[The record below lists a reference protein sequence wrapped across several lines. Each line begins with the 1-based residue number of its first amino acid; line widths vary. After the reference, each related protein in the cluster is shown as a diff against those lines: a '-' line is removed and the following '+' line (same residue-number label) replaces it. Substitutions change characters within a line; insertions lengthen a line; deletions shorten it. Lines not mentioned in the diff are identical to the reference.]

1 MNYFYQAN
9 NKVMKAVKYIRTS
22 TEGQNNSVQRLK
34 HFDDGTRYLEV
45 IDVCSGAIPF
55 SDREQAPSV
64 LKMAN
69 KGDIDTLIVHSID
82 RLGRNTLDILQ
93 TIQTLTKMGVNVK
106 AEREGLE
113 TLLPDGK
120 ENPTAKLMVNIMATL
135 AEFERDRLTERRMEG
150 IKRAKERGAYSQNGG
165 NRKPLSVK
173 EFFNKAK
180 NSSCLKE
187 LKKGESLRR
196 AAKLSGVSLGTAQKV
211 NKLATENGM
220 L

>member
-1 MNYFYQAN
+1 
-9 NKVMKAVKYIRTS
+9 MKAVKYIRTS
-22 TEGQNNSVQRLK
+22 TDSQNNSIQRIK
-34 HFDDGTRYLEV
+34 NTPDGNSYLEV

-55 SDREQAPSV
+55 KDREQAPKV
-64 LKMAN
+64 LEMAN
-69 KGDIDTLIVHSID
+69 NGSIDTLIVHSID
-82 RLGRNTLDILQ
+82 RLGRNTLDILK
-93 TIQTLTKMGVNVK
+93 TIQDLTKLGINVK

-113 TLLPDGK
+113 TLLPDGT

-150 IKRAKERGAYSQNGG
+150 IQRAKERGAYSQNGG
-165 NRKPLSVK
+165 NRKPLSLK

-180 NSSCLKE
+180 NANCLKE

-211 NKLATENGM
+211 SKLAIAEGM

>member
-1 MNYFYQAN
+1 
-9 NKVMKAVKYIRTS
+9 MKAVKYIRTS
-22 TEGQNNSVQRLK
+22 TDGQNNSIQRIK
-34 HFDDGTRYLEV
+34 NTPDGNSYLEV

-55 SDREQAPSV
+55 KDREQAPKV
-64 LKMAN
+64 LEMAN
-69 KGDIDTLIVHSID
+69 NGSIDTVIVHSID
-82 RLGRNTLDILQ
+82 RLGRNTLDILK
-93 TIQTLTKMGVNVK
+93 TIQDLTKLGINVK

-113 TLLPDGK
+113 TLLSDGT

-150 IKRAKERGAYSQNGG
+150 IQRAKERGAYSQNGG

-180 NSSCLKE
+180 NANCLKE

-211 NKLATENGM
+211 SKLAIAEGM

>member
-1 MNYFYQAN
+1 
-9 NKVMKAVKYIRTS
+9 MKAVKYIRTS
-22 TEGQNNSVQRLK
+22 TDGQNNSIQRIK
-34 HFDDGTRYLEV
+34 NTPDGNSYLEV

-55 SDREQAPSV
+55 KDREQAPKV
-64 LKMAN
+64 LEMAN
-69 KGDIDTLIVHSID
+69 NGSIDTVIVHSID
-82 RLGRNTLDILQ
+82 RLGRNTLDILK
-93 TIQTLTKMGVNVK
+93 TIQDLTKLGVNVK

-113 TLLPDGK
+113 TLLPDGT

-150 IKRAKERGAYSQNGG
+150 IQRAKERGAYSQNGG

-180 NSSCLKE
+180 NANCLKE
-187 LKKGESLRR
+187 LRKGESLRR

-211 NKLATENGM
+211 SKLAIAKGM

>member
-1 MNYFYQAN
+1 
-9 NKVMKAVKYIRTS
+9 MKAVKYIRTS
-22 TEGQNNSVQRLK
+22 TDGQNNSIQRIK
-34 HFDDGTRYLEV
+34 NTPDGNSYLEV

-55 SDREQAPSV
+55 KDREQAPKV
-64 LKMAN
+64 LEMAN
-69 KGDIDTLIVHSID
+69 NGSIDTVIVHSID
-82 RLGRNTLDILQ
+82 RLGRNTLDILK
-93 TIQTLTKMGVNVK
+93 TIQDLTKLGINVK

-113 TLLPDGK
+113 TLLPDGT

-150 IKRAKERGAYSQNGG
+150 IQRAKERGAYSQNGG

-180 NSSCLKE
+180 NANCLKE
-187 LKKGESLRR
+187 LRKGESLRR

-211 NKLATENGM
+211 SKLANAEGM
-220 L
+220 LQ

>member
-1 MNYFYQAN
+1 
-9 NKVMKAVKYIRTS
+9 MKAVKYIRTS
-22 TEGQNNSVQRLK
+22 TDSQNNSIQRIK
-34 HFDDGTRYLEV
+34 NTPDGNSYLEV
-45 IDVCSGAIPF
+45 IDVCSGAVPF
-55 SDREQAPSV
+55 KDREQAPKV
-64 LKMAN
+64 LEMAN
-69 KGDIDTLIVHSID
+69 NSSIDTVIVHSID
-82 RLGRNTLDILQ
+82 RLGRNTLDILK
-93 TIQTLTKMGVNVK
+93 TIQDLTKLGVNVK

-113 TLLPDGK
+113 TLLPDGT

-135 AEFERDRLTERRMEG
+135 TEFERDRLTERRMEG
-150 IKRAKERGAYSQNGG
+150 IQRAKERGAYSQNGG

-180 NSSCLKE
+180 NANCLKE

-211 NKLATENGM
+211 SKLAIAEGM

>member
-1 MNYFYQAN
+1 
-9 NKVMKAVKYIRTS
+9 MKAVKYIRTS
-22 TEGQNNSVQRLK
+22 TDSQNNSIQRIK
-34 HFDDGTRYLEV
+34 NTPDGNSYLEV

-55 SDREQAPSV
+55 KDREQAPKV
-64 LKMAN
+64 LEMAN
-69 KGDIDTLIVHSID
+69 NGSIDTVIVHSID
-82 RLGRNTLDILQ
+82 RLGRNTLDILK
-93 TIQTLTKMGVNVK
+93 TIQDLTKLGINVK

-113 TLLPDGK
+113 TLLPDGT

-150 IKRAKERGAYSQNGG
+150 IQRAKERGAYSQNGG
-165 NRKPLSVK
+165 NRKPLSLK

-180 NSSCLKE
+180 NANCLKE

-211 NKLATENGM
+211 SKLAIAEGM